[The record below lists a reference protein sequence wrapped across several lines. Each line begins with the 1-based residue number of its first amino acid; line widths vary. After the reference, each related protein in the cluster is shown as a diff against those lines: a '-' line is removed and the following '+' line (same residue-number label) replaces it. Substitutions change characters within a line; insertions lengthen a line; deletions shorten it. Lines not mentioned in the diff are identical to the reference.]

1 LNEFWYLVAASV
13 VSALTTRWYVLKTT
27 TMDAEEYI
35 DYVVKDLPVGG
46 SRRPNAPLA
55 AIRWAMAH
63 NSGERLTAGEFLDLM
78 AEVEGDRMSLTQSKD
93 GSVQLWVNDPVK
105 PRLFISCQPSSMDEA
120 DWASFLDSVV
130 WMQAK
135 ATEKSP

>member
-1 LNEFWYLVAASV
+1 MHEFVYVVVASAL
-13 VSALTTRWYVLKTT
+13 SALTTRWYILRTH
-27 TMDAEEYI
+27 TMDSEEYI
-35 DYVVKDLPVGG
+35 DYVVRDLPVGK
-46 SRRPNAPLA
+46 RRPNAPLN
-55 AIRWAMAH
+55 AIRWAMIH

-78 AEVEGDRMSLTQSKD
+78 AEVEGDRMSITQSKD

-105 PRLFISCQPSSMDEA
+105 PRLFISQEPCSMDEA

-135 ATEKSP
+135 STEKSP